1 MISHSEINRESAV
14 TAQACRES
22 RLARLPVIR
31 VGDDDDI
38 GFKLVTVGLKEVS
51 KRGRPDFFFAFDV
64 DNNVRSQILT
74 KKAQRPEVNN
84 DARAIVRSSAS
95 IDAITLNNGCPRV

>member
-1 MISHSEINRESAV
+1 MISHSQINSESAV
-14 TAQACRES
+14 TTQACRDS
-22 RLARLPVIR
+22 RLARLPIIR
-31 VGDDDDI
+31 VGHDNDV
-38 GFKLVTVGLKEVS
+38 GLELVAVGLKEVS
-51 KRGRPDFFFAFDV
+51 KRGRADFFFAFDV
-64 DNNVRSQILT
+64 DNNVRAQILT